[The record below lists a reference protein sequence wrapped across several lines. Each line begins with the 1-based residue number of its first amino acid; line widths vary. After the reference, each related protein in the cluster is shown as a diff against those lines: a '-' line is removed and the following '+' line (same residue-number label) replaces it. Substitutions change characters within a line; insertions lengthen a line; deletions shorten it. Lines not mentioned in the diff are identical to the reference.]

1 MQHPQTMS
9 LEKGP
14 MTYEGFGTYVS
25 MESPYILNILNT
37 LLLTFVC
44 RPEIIVWNYAIQGLD
59 SVNSIQTVGPWVVRA
74 KKQYLIIKNKK
85 VWFL

>member
-1 MQHPQTMS
+1 MP
-9 LEKGP
+9 
-14 MTYEGFGTYVS
+14 YEGFGTYVS
-25 MESPYILNILNT
+25 IESPYILNT

-44 RPEIIVWNYAIQGLD
+44 RPEIIVWNYAIEGLD

-74 KKQYLIIKNKK
+74 KKLYLIIKNKW